1 MGFVSDPLKYIFR
14 HAHTTLKYS
23 RKDAELEFTPLAK
36 LKFSTCA
43 ARWDTGATWAVQCG
57 ITRIHETRPVEEADS
72 P

>member
-14 HAHTTLKYS
+14 HARTTLKYS

-43 ARWDTGATWAVQCG
+43 ARWDTGATWTVPCG
-57 ITRIHETRPVEEADS
+57 
-72 P
+72 